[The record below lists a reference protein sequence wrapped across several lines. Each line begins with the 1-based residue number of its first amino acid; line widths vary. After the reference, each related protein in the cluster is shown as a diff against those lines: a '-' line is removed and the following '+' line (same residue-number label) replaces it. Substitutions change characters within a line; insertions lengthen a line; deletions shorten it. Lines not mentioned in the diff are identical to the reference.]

1 MPPSSPDASASAIHA
16 SATVEVMLSAKYNV
30 LMNPRDMAGALGR
43 RGGRARAQRL
53 SAARKS
59 EIASL
64 GGSARARS
72 LDAARRIEENFRY
85 VSVVRSLRSPSSKVS
100 TAKGVKD
107 RLPGI
112 YPPKE

>member
-1 MPPSSPDASASAIHA
+1 
-16 SATVEVMLSAKYNV
+16 MLSAKYNILV
-30 LMNPRDMAGALGR
+30 NLRDMAGALGQ
-43 RGGRARAQRL
+43 RGGQARAQRL

-72 LDAARRIEENFRY
+72 LDAASRIEENFRY
-85 VSVVRSLRSPSSKVS
+85 VSAVRSLRSPSRKVS
-100 TAKGVKD
+100 TAKGVKK

>member
-1 MPPSSPDASASAIHA
+1 MRGSDQRKGGSTLPG
-16 SATVEVMLSAKYNV
+16 TFELMLSAKYNL
-30 LMNPRDMAGALGR
+30 LMNPREMAGALGR

-53 SAARKS
+53 SAARKI

-85 VSVVRSLRSPSSKVS
+85 VSAVRSLRSPSPNASP
-100 TAKGVKD
+100 AKRFHH

-112 YPPKE
+112 YPPGT